1 MLLKNKF
8 NLKIFLFLIFLS
20 KILSAEENEIL
31 IKNKISDYLTKTAEF
46 SSKFIQTNDEML
58 QEGKFF
64 IKRNRLRI
72 EYVSPSK
79 LIIIVKENNAM
90 YYNVDLEEVQYFNP
104 KNTIAEIFFNLFYDL
119 SFLDEVEI
127 SLNKT
132 HFTLTKEQ
140 EIDEE
145 NNVIKII
152 FERSPLIMR
161 KIEVRN
167 SNGVTTFGIIDQNYN
182 PELDDK
188 IFSLAN
194 PLLS

>member
-8 NLKIFLFLIFLS
+8 NLKIFLFLILLS
-20 KILSAEENEIL
+20 KILSAEENENL
-31 IKNKISDYLTKTAEF
+31 IKNKISDYLTKTVEF

-58 QEGKFF
+58 QEGKFY

-72 EYVSPSK
+72 EYISPSK

-127 SLNKT
+127 SLDKT

-140 EIDEE
+140 KIDDEK
-145 NNVIKII
+145 NIIKII

-161 KIEVRN
+161 KIEVTN
-167 SNGVTTFGIIDQNYN
+167 SNGVTTFGITDQNYN

>member
-1 MLLKNKF
+1 
-8 NLKIFLFLIFLS
+8 
-20 KILSAEENEIL
+20 
-31 IKNKISDYLTKTAEF
+31 
-46 SSKFIQTNDEML
+46 
-58 QEGKFF
+58 
-64 IKRNRLRI
+64 
-72 EYVSPSK
+72 
-79 LIIIVKENNAM
+79 M

-127 SLNKT
+127 SLDKT

-140 EIDEE
+140 KIDDEK
-145 NNVIKII
+145 NIIKII

-161 KIEVRN
+161 KIEVTN
-167 SNGVTTFGIIDQNYN
+167 SNGVTTFGITDQNYN

>member
-1 MLLKNKF
+1 LLLKNKF
-8 NLKIFLFLIFLS
+8 NLKIFLFLILLS
-20 KILSAEENEIL
+20 KILSAEENENL
-31 IKNKISDYLTKTAEF
+31 IKNKISDYLTKTVEF

-58 QEGKFF
+58 QEGKFY

-72 EYVSPSK
+72 EYISPSK

-127 SLNKT
+127 SLDKT

-140 EIDEE
+140 KIDDEK
-145 NNVIKII
+145 NIIKII

-161 KIEVRN
+161 KIEVTN
-167 SNGVTTFGIIDQNYN
+167 SNGVTTFGITDQNYN

>member
-31 IKNKISDYLTKTAEF
+31 IKNKISDYLAKTAEF

-72 EYVSPSK
+72 EYISPTK

-167 SNGVTTFGIIDQNYN
+167 SSGVTTFGIVDQNYN